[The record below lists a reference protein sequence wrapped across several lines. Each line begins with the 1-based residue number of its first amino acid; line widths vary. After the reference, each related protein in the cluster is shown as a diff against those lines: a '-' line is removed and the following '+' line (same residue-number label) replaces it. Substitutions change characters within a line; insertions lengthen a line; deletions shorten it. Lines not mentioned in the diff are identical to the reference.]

1 MNNIFIKNT
10 LTRKKEEFKPQKE
23 GYVSFYH
30 CGPTVYWT
38 QHLGNLRGMTLGDV
52 VVRSLRYAGYE
63 VTHIRNYTDVGHLTS
78 DEDQGEDK
86 MEKGAKR
93 ENKAPR
99 EIADKYISQFEEDT
113 GDLNLLEP
121 TRKPLATEHIRD
133 MQEMVQTL
141 LDKGYAYSTDL
152 AIYFNV
158 KKFPGYGQL
167 SGQSLE
173 DKKEG
178 AGAGEV
184 TDKGK
189 KNPQDFALW
198 FFKAGVHKN
207 ALQSW
212 ESPFESSLVENGRG
226 FPGWHIEC
234 SAMSKKYLGD
244 TIDIHMGGIEHI
256 PVHHT
261 NEIAQSEAANEAKFV
276 NYWIHNGHLLVNDS
290 KMAKSEGTGVVLADL
305 KNKGF
310 DPLSLRFF
318 FLQAHYRSKQ
328 NFTQEALQAA
338 ENGLGHLYNQ
348 VRGLGEERGQ
358 IDADFKKEFIEALGD
373 DFNTPQALEVTT
385 RMLRSDI
392 PEPNKLATIMDFDKV
407 LGLNVAERAQES
419 RQEQDIPQEI
429 RDKAKERERLREE
442 KRFEEADDLRKE
454 IQDLGYI
461 VEDSQEGSRIFKK

>member
-1 MNNIFIKNT
+1 
-10 LTRKKEEFKPQKE
+10 
-23 GYVSFYH
+23 
-30 CGPTVYWT
+30 
-38 QHLGNLRGMTLGDV
+38 
-52 VVRSLRYAGYE
+52 
-63 VTHIRNYTDVGHLTS
+63 
-78 DEDQGEDK
+78 
-86 MEKGAKR
+86 
-93 ENKAPR
+93 
-99 EIADKYISQFEEDT
+99 
-113 GDLNLLEP
+113 
-121 TRKPLATEHIRD
+121 
-133 MQEMVQTL
+133 
-141 LDKGYAYSTDL
+141 
-152 AIYFNV
+152 
-158 KKFPGYGQL
+158 
-167 SGQSLE
+167 
-173 DKKEG
+173 
-178 AGAGEV
+178 
-184 TDKGK
+184 
-189 KNPQDFALW
+189 
-198 FFKAGVHKN
+198 
-207 ALQSW
+207 
-212 ESPFESSLVENGRG
+212 
-226 FPGWHIEC
+226 
-234 SAMSKKYLGD
+234 
-244 TIDIHMGGIEHI
+244 
-256 PVHHT
+256 
-261 NEIAQSEAANEAKFV
+261 
-276 NYWIHNGHLLVNDS
+276 
-290 KMAKSEGTGVVLADL
+290 VVLADL

-328 NFTQEALQAA
+328 NFTEEALQAA